1 MASDIQTYLSK
12 LTSGE
17 IAHPGKDATPQDIVN
32 AAKAAGFNFTVD
44 DLTKHA
50 EDAELDSAGGGSCYF
65 NTGDMHL

>member
-1 MASDIQTYLSK
+1 MASDIQAYLAK

-32 AAKAAGFNFTVD
+32 GAKAAGFNFTVE
-44 DLTKHA
+44 DLAKHA

-65 NTGDMHL
+65 NMGDVSV